1 MGNPR
6 GDLVVDLPLLEQ
18 TAGSLSML
26 IEEFNNAGKIV
37 SSYHASVGDP
47 TLTGALDDFANDW
60 SVHRKDLV
68 SSMQSVYQ
76 MATKSH
82 KAYIDT
88 DDNLAKELRKD
99 GAQ

>member
-1 MGNPR
+1 MGNP
-6 GDLVVDLPLLEQ
+6 DLVVDLPLLEQ
-18 TAGSLSML
+18 TAGALSML
-26 IEEFNNAGKIV
+26 IEEFNNSDKIV

-47 TLTGALDDFANDW
+47 TLTSALDDFANDW

-88 DDNLAKELRKD
+88 DDKLAQELRKD
-99 GAQ
+99 SAQ